1 MQHAAVA
8 QNLAEEVAKV
18 ADQLKDFELRAIS
31 AAGRGLT
38 ARADAAL
45 ESRREWPPAVASRRR
60 ASPPHGSVAPTG
72 TEPREMAAMI
82 RTGTMAAGPVPLAD
96 ALRRTRARAAA

>member
-45 ESRREWPPAVASRRR
+45 ESRREWPPARVQPELILQFLTSPDVASWCKY
-60 ASPPHGSVAPTG
+60 AFSPLY
-72 TEPREMAAMI
+72 
-82 RTGTMAAGPVPLAD
+82 VPD
-96 ALRRTRARAAA
+96 ALSTVKSRS

>member
-45 ESRREWPPAVASRRR
+45 ESRRE
-60 ASPPHGSVAPTG
+60 
-72 TEPREMAAMI
+72 
-82 RTGTMAAGPVPLAD
+82 
-96 ALRRTRARAAA
+96 

>member
-38 ARADAAL
+38 ARADAAFGIAA
-45 ESRREWPPAVASRRR
+45 RVAAGAGPAGAHPAVSDVARRR
-60 ASPPHGSVAPTG
+60 V
-72 TEPREMAAMI
+72 R
-82 RTGTMAAGPVPLAD
+82 AAGLRPLE
-96 ALRRTRARAAA
+96 RVS

>member
-31 AAGRGLT
+31 ADGFTQVQSQFCQRF
-38 ARADAAL
+38 
-45 ESRREWPPAVASRRR
+45 V
-60 ASPPHGSVAPTG
+60 
-72 TEPREMAAMI
+72 
-82 RTGTMAAGPVPLAD
+82 VP
-96 ALRRTRARAAA
+96 RTR